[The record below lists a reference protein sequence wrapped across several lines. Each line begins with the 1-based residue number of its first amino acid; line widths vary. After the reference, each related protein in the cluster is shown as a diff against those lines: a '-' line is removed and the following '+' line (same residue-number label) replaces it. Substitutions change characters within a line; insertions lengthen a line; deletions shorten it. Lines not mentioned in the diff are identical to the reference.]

1 MSRIIRIEATVSIDD
16 YCELGE
22 VSMPFD
28 EFLEHTL
35 PELLEH
41 DENYTVLESD
51 VDVLFDS

>member
-1 MSRIIRIEATVSIDD
+1 MSRIIRIEATVSVDD